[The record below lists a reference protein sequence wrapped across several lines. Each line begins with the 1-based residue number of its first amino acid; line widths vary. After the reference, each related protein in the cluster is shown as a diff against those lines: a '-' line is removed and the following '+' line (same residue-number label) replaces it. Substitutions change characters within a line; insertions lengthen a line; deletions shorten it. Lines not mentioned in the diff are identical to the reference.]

1 MTAEATRPRFPFGL
15 TIVCALAFAL
25 LCGLGVWQVQRMQWK
40 NGLIDQAEAAAAVP
54 PAPLAAVMAMP
65 DPAFRKVAIDCPGL
79 ATAPYVELQTIHDG
93 EPGVRLISACRP
105 AGSPAVFLI
114 DRGFVAETISAR
126 PPVAPSTESF
136 PLVAEVRETPP
147 PGPMALPVDKGRF
160 FARDMA
166 GMAGALGV
174 ADPDPNTL
182 FALTSSN
189 PDWQALQPSAPP
201 AAFSN
206 NHLGYALTW
215 FGLALA
221 LVGFYIVLLRRTL
234 NQPRSASEAIGKT
247 ALKQPRSASEALGK
261 EESS

>member
-1 MTAEATRPRFPFGL
+1 MTAEATRARFPYGL
-15 TIVCALAFAL
+15 TVVCILALAL
-25 LCGLGVWQVQRMQWK
+25 LCWLGTWQVQRMQWK
-40 NGLIDQAEAAAAVP
+40 NGLIDQAEAAASLP
-54 PAPLAAVMAMP
+54 PAPLAAVMALH
-65 DPAFRKVAIDCPGL
+65 DPAFRKVAVNCPGL

-93 EPGVRLISACRP
+93 EPVVRLISACRP
-105 AGSPAVFLI
+105 DGFPAVFLV
-114 DRGFVAETISAR
+114 DRGFVAGTISAR
-126 PPVAPSTESF
+126 PPVAASTAPF

-160 FARDMA
+160 FARDTA
-166 GMAGALGV
+166 GMAQALGV

-189 PDWQALQPSAPP
+189 PEWQALQPSAPP

-221 LVGFYIVLLRRTL
+221 LVGFYIVLLR
-234 NQPRSASEAIGKT
+234 KT
-247 ALKQPRSASEALGK
+247 LKQPRSASGTTGK

>member
-1 MTAEATRPRFPFGL
+1 MTAEATRARFPFGL
-15 TIVCALAFAL
+15 TLAALLALAL

-40 NGLIDQAEAAAAVP
+40 NGLIDQAEAAADLP
-54 PAPLAAVMAMP
+54 PAPLASVMALH
-65 DPAFRKVAIDCPGL
+65 DPAFRKVAVDCPGL

-93 EPGVRLISACRP
+93 QPGVRLISACRP
-105 AGSPAVFLI
+105 TDFPAVFLI
-114 DRGFVAETISAR
+114 DRGFVSETISAR
-126 PPVAPSTESF
+126 PPVVASTASF
-136 PLVAEVRETPP
+136 PVVAEVRETPP

-166 GMAGALGV
+166 GMAEALGV

-189 PDWQALQPSAPP
+189 PEWQALEPSAPP

-221 LVGFYIVLLRRTL
+221 LVGFYIVLLRKTL
-234 NQPRSASEAIGKT
+234 KQPRSASEAIGK
-247 ALKQPRSASEALGK
+247 

>member
-1 MTAEATRPRFPFGL
+1 MKSQRGGFLVGL
-15 TIVCALAFAL
+15 VLGL
-25 LCGLGVWQVQRMQWK
+25 LIGLGVWQVQRLRWK
-40 NGLIDQAEAAAAVP
+40 EGLIAAAEAAATKPPEPLDAV
-54 PAPLAAVMAMP
+54 LAGGDVE
-65 DPAFRKVAIDCPGL
+65 FRKAMMVCPGL
-79 ATAPYVELQTIHDG
+79 ATAPYVELQSIHDG
-93 EPGVRLISACRP
+93 QPGVRLISACRP
-105 AGSPAVFLI
+105 ADFPAVFLI

-126 PPVAPSTESF
+126 PLVAASMAPF

-166 GMAGALGV
+166 GMAEALGL

-189 PDWQALQPSAPP
+189 PEWQALQPSAPP

-234 NQPRSASEAIGKT
+234 KQPRSASEAIGK
-247 ALKQPRSASEALGK
+247 